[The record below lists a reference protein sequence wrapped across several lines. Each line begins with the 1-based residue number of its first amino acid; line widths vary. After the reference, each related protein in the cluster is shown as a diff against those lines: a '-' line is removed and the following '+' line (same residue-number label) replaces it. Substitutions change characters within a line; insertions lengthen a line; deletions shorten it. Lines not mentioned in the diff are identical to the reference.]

1 IVHRDLKPANVMLT
15 KTGVKLLDFGLAK
28 ASAITI
34 AGLATQP
41 ATPADLTVKGTIL
54 GTFQYMAP
62 EQLEGRD
69 ADSRTDIFALGAV
82 LYEMIT
88 GRKAF
93 EGRTQASLIGG
104 IMHGQPAPIA
114 TLQAGTPIL
123 LDHVVQ
129 RCLEKSPDARW
140 QAASDVAREL
150 RWIAQQPAGG
160 RDGESP
166 RHDATWRTVAYA
178 AGAAALVLAAALAY
192 ITLAPASRRADVPA
206 AEQPIR
212 VTVSPPANTRLS
224 AVQLALSPE
233 GGSLAYVGLSGL
245 QRQLW
250 IYSLAT
256 GESHQVPGVDDANF
270 PFWSPDGRHLGF
282 VTRSDTLMRMGAAG
296 GPPQRLAPA
305 GPFSS
310 GRRNEQ
316 GVILFQ
322 STDQRTIL
330 RIPAAGGT
338 PVSVTTLDTAHDE
351 LRHSNPRFLP
361 DGKRFLYHASSRN
374 PQYTGVYVR
383 SLDVDDHKQIVAT

>member
-1 IVHRDLKPANVMLT
+1 LERGPLPVADVLDCGAQIADALSAAHHAGIVHRDLKPANVMLT

-93 EGRTQASLIGG
+93 EGRTQASLIGA

-192 ITLAPASRRADVPA
+192 ITLAPASRRADVSA

-224 AVQLALSPE
+224 AVQLALSPD
-233 GGSLAYVGLSGL
+233 GG
-245 QRQLW
+245 
-250 IYSLAT
+250 
-256 GESHQVPGVDDANF
+256 
-270 PFWSPDGRHLGF
+270 
-282 VTRSDTLMRMGAAG
+282 
-296 GPPQRLAPA
+296 
-305 GPFSS
+305 
-310 GRRNEQ
+310 
-316 GVILFQ
+316 
-322 STDQRTIL
+322 
-330 RIPAAGGT
+330 
-338 PVSVTTLDTAHDE
+338 
-351 LRHSNPRFLP
+351 
-361 DGKRFLYHASSRN
+361 
-374 PQYTGVYVR
+374 
-383 SLDVDDHKQIVAT
+383 

>member
-1 IVHRDLKPANVMLT
+1 
-15 KTGVKLLDFGLAK
+15 
-28 ASAITI
+28 
-34 AGLATQP
+34 
-41 ATPADLTVKGTIL
+41 
-54 GTFQYMAP
+54 
-62 EQLEGRD
+62 
-69 ADSRTDIFALGAV
+69 
-82 LYEMIT
+82 
-88 GRKAF
+88 
-93 EGRTQASLIGG
+93 
-104 IMHGQPAPIA
+104 
-114 TLQAGTPIL
+114 
-123 LDHVVQ
+123 
-129 RCLEKSPDARW
+129 
-140 QAASDVAREL
+140 
-150 RWIAQQPAGG
+150 PAGG

-192 ITLAPASRRADVPA
+192 ITLAPASRRTDVPA

-212 VTVSPPANTRLS
+212 VTVSPPASTRLS
-224 AVQLALSPE
+224 AVQLALSPD

-305 GPFSS
+305 GPFPS
-310 GRRNEQ
+310 GRWNEQ

-383 SLDVDDHKQIVAT
+383 SLDVDDHKQIVATVAHAEYIEPGYLLFVRDAVLYAQRLNLSRLQLEGEPEPVAQAVNANTDNAGAAVSASRNGAIAYF